1 MIEAGLPDYELLSWG
16 AYFAPRATP
25 PDVIAALNRLLHAAY
40 ATESVR
46 STSAR
51 FGMQIRLSTPAELAD
66 FLHDEIPKWAE
77 MIRASGY
84 EQQ

>member
-1 MIEAGLPDYELLSWG
+1 MIEAGLPDYELVSWG

-25 PDVIAALNRLLHAAY
+25 PDVIITLNRVLHAAY
-40 ATESVR
+40 ATEPVR

-66 FLHDEIPKWAE
+66 FLHSEIPKWAE